1 MAFINDIEQGLGINN
16 TAGNAE
22 LQQALAALQAVGVP
36 TAAQLDL
43 PTLQKY
49 VQAGVLSP
57 AQYQAISADPQAFQ
71 QLANQADMSG
81 QTAQKQA
88 LQELGGVVQASG
100 STPINQAN
108 LVNNINTTNQAM
120 QAARQGIQEN
130 AQERGVAGGG
140 QEFLSQLLNEQ
151 GNAQTANMNAVNA
164 ASNNAQL
171 ALQAMTNQ
179 GQLGGQ
185 IQSQSSADALAKAQ
199 AAQQINEYNSQLQS
213 AANQYNTQN
222 ANTAQATNLTNAQ
235 NISNQNT
242 GLKNYQTQYNA
253 QVPQTVYSDQ
263 MQKAQGLA
271 NAYGNEA
278 NLQEQ
283 QAQGSNQFIGS
294 LLGAGATLGGDYL
307 IGQGTGGFA
316 KGAPVSGAEAINSG
330 YGSTPTGS
338 NANPNNYGINQN
350 PVYAHGGE
358 VDVTDPQTGL
368 HASAQPIQVAGMAF
382 GGETNPKKET
392 LKAMEN
398 NPTAGFNQGGMC
410 YAKGGEVHSHEI
422 CMKMG
427 GKVPGTPKMSGDHTA
442 NDTVP
447 ARLSPHEIVVPNS
460 VTQRPDAPQ
469 AAAKFVAGIK
479 GQPQP
484 QMGNGKSFSD
494 IIKELEANGLELRLG
509 AK

>member
-1 MAFINDIEQGLGINN
+1 MAFLNNVEQELGINN

-88 LQELGGVVQASG
+88 LQELGGVVQAGG

-108 LVNNINTTNQAM
+108 LLNNINTTNQAM

-140 QEFLSQLLNEQ
+140 QELASNLLNEQ
-151 GNAQTANMNAVNA
+151 GNATTANTGAVNA
-164 ASNNAQL
+164 AANNAQL
-171 ALQAMTNQ
+171 ALQAMTQQ
-179 GQLGGQ
+179 GQLGGS

-199 AAQQINEYNSQLQS
+199 AAQQIAEYNSQLQS

-222 ANTAQATNLTNAQ
+222 TNAAQAANLAAAQ
-235 NISNQNT
+235 GISNQNT
-242 GLKNYQTQYNA
+242 GLANYQTQYNA
-253 QVPQTVYSDQ
+253 QVPETVYQNQ
-263 MQKAQGLA
+263 MGKAQALA
-271 NAYGNEA
+271 GAYGNQA
-278 NLQEQ
+278 NLAEQ
-283 QAQGSNQFIGS
+283 QAQGSNQFLGS
-294 LLGAGATLGGDYL
+294 LIGTGATLGGDYM
-307 IGQGTGGFA
+307 IGQGLQNGNSTG
-316 KGAPVSGAEAINSG
+316 PSSGITSGIQAIDSG
-330 YGSTPTGS
+330 YGSTPPPGPNS
-338 NANPNNYGINQN
+338 NSQNYLNPQQPYVPQN
-350 PVYAHGGE
+350 PYGQAYGGE
-358 VDVTDPQTGL
+358 IPENY
-368 HASAQPIQVAGMAF
+368 AF
-382 GGETNPKKET
+382 GGETNPKHET
-392 LKAMEN
+392 IKAMEN

-427 GKVPGTPKMSGDHTA
+427 GKVPGTPQMPGDNTK

-460 VTQRPDAPQ
+460 ITQAPNAPQ
-469 AAAKFVAGIK
+469 KAAQFVAGIK
-479 GQPQP
+479 GQSQP
-484 QMGNGKSFSD
+484 QMGNGKSFAD